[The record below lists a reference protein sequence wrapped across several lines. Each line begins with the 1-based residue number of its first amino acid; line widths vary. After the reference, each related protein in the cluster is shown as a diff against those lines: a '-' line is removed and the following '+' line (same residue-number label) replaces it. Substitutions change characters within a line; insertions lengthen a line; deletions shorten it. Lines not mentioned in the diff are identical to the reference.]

1 MPKYSVPIYFVCYVD
16 VDADDADQAWD
27 MAGTGDTEFT
37 ITTNFIN
44 QAGGCIIYHHDTGT
58 PVLMEEEENA

>member
-27 MAGTGDTEFT
+27 MAGQGESEFT
-37 ITTNFIN
+37 INAKFVN
-44 QAGGCIIYHHDTGT
+44 KEGNCWVYHQDTGT
-58 PVLMEEEENA
+58 PILIEEEK